1 MRQMGGGVDQYG
13 RKGYGWDGWK
23 YYGAADSL
31 VEEHYGDDQWGRWM
45 LVTEVVV
52 AVRNGRQG

>member
-1 MRQMGGGVDQYG
+1 MRQMGGGVGQYG
-13 RKGYGWDGWK
+13 RKGYGWDKWK
-23 YYGAADSL
+23 YYGAVGSL
-31 VEEHYGDDQWGRWM
+31 EREHYGGNQWGRWM